1 MNRRAFLRLST
12 IFLFSLVAACT
23 NFPQST
29 GTPPVRVST
38 QPPVATTL
46 PASPTPLP
54 ATATQAP
61 SPTATSEPSPTA
73 APDLPAI
80 DPANVDQLALDSQ
93 IAVGTVLDFA
103 WLPDNQ
109 GIVLVNST
117 GAMTTNQQTF
127 APSRFMR
134 ARTLTQF
141 SLAPDG
147 EHYSAVEDSTNVILG
162 EVSGVITQTLATLPG
177 AVTSL
182 AFSPDSTRLAV
193 AASDAN
199 EVIVWDTRGG
209 VIVGN
214 FTLPYWLSDLA
225 ISQDNQLLAGV
236 DLPQFSLHFLD
247 PTSGQ
252 IQRSLQWTDS
262 SSPALYGA
270 VLSPDWTQLAWY
282 TRGTIQLMDTAS
294 GGPGPSLEHEDFI
307 TTIAWSPDG
316 GLLASAAA
324 ATIGQE
330 FLPAA
335 TLWDP
340 FTGEKLNVLPL
351 KTSIA
356 QLKFSPDGTQLG
368 ILTTD
373 GGFQVWNIQ
382 P

>member
-23 NFPQST
+23 NFPQAT

-38 QPPVATTL
+38 QPPASATP

-80 DPANVDQLALDSQ
+80 EPDNVDRLALHSQ

-117 GAMTTNQQTF
+117 GAVTTNQQTF
-127 APSRFMR
+127 APSRFLR

-141 SLAPDG
+141 NLAPDG
-147 EHYSAVEDSTNVILG
+147 EHYSAVEANTNVILG
-162 EVSGVITQTLATLPG
+162 ELGEVITQTLATLPG

-182 AFSPDSTRLAV
+182 AFSPDSTRLAM

-209 VIVGN
+209 VIIGN
-214 FTLPYWLSDLA
+214 YTLPFWLSDLA
-225 ISQDNQLLAGV
+225 ISQDNQILAGV

-247 PTSGQ
+247 PSSGE
-252 IQRSLQWTDS
+252 IQRSLQWTES

-270 VLSPDWTQLAWY
+270 ILSPDWTRLAWY
-282 TRGTIQLMDTAS
+282 ARGTIQLMDTAS
-294 GGPGPSLEHEDFI
+294 GEPGPSLEHEDFI
-307 TTIAWSPDG
+307 NTLAWSPNGD
-316 GLLASAAA
+316 LIASAAA
-324 ATIGQE
+324 ATVDQE
-330 FLPAA
+330 FLPVA

-340 FTGEKLNVLPL
+340 VTGEMLHVLPL

>member
-1 MNRRAFLRLST
+1 MNRRAFLRLSS

-23 NFPQST
+23 NLPQAT
-29 GTPPVRVST
+29 GTPPVRLPT
-38 QPPVATTL
+38 QL
-46 PASPTPLP
+46 PAATPLP
-54 ATATQAP
+54 ASQTPRPPTDTPLAQ
-61 SPTATSEPSPTA
+61 PTATLEPSSTA
-73 APDLPAI
+73 TEETPPI
-80 DPANVDQLALDSQ
+80 EPANVDQLALDSQ
-93 IAVGTVLDFA
+93 IAVGSVLDFA
-103 WLPDNQ
+103 WLPDNH
-109 GIVLVNST
+109 GIILVNSS
-117 GAMTTNQQTF
+117 GAVTTNQQTF
-127 APSRFMR
+127 APYRFLR

-141 SLAPDG
+141 NLAPDG
-147 EHYSAVEDSTNVILG
+147 EHYSAIEDNSRVVLG
-162 EVSGVITQTLATLPG
+162 EISGVITQTLATLPG
-177 AVTSL
+177 SVTSL

-214 FTLPYWLSDLA
+214 YTLPFWLSDLA

-247 PTSGQ
+247 PTSGE

-270 VLSPDWTQLAWY
+270 ILSPDWTQLAWY

-294 GGPGPSLEHEDFI
+294 GEPGPSLEHEDFI

-316 GLLASAAA
+316 SLIASAAA
-324 ATIGQE
+324 ATVDQE